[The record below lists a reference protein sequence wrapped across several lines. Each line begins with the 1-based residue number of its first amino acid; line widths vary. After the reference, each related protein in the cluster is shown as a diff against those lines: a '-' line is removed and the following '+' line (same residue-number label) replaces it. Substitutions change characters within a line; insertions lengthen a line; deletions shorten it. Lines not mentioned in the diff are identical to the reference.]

1 MNVAAEKIS
10 EHHKGTTAADEVVI
24 VGHSQLL
31 FWWPLWLYGFFMVFW
46 SYIHDGSAAGEEV
59 TIHNILSLIYIMLI
73 LLLMTFTNLRL
84 PPTFF
89 MIFALLSAIIILLI
103 KQNTAAQIFPFIFNN
118 MRASMNFEFYL
129 IMTISLFLVWI
140 LGIFVYD
147 RGERWVIRSGQIN
160 IYHAYRHT
168 DDEMINAIN
177 ANFGRKL
184 DDFVCHWI
192 LGFGIVGDI
201 YLRLDNGR
209 KEHLRN
215 VIFIRPLS
223 RKIEKA
229 FR

>member
-1 MNVAAEKIS
+1 MSEMSEKFSGQNGAAS
-10 EHHKGTTAADEVVI
+10 TDEVVI

-31 FWWPLWLYGFFMVFW
+31 FWWPLWLYGSFMAFW
-46 SYIHDGSAAGEEV
+46 SYLNNTNTSVDV
-59 TIHNILSLIYIMLI
+59 TTHNVLSLIYII
-73 LLLMTFTNLRL
+73 LLLLLVTFTNLRL

-89 MIFALLSAIIILLI
+89 AIFALLSAIIVLLI
-103 KQNTAAQIFPFIFNN
+103 KQNTAAQIFPFIFHNL
-118 MRASMNFEFYL
+118 RASMNFEFYL
-129 IMTISLFLVWI
+129 VMTISLFIVWT
-140 LGIFVYD
+140 LGIFIYD
-147 RGERWVIRSGQIN
+147 RGERWVIRSSQIS

-177 ANFGRKL
+177 ANFARKL

-209 KEHLRN
+209 TEHLRN
-215 VIFIRPLS
+215 VIFIRSLS